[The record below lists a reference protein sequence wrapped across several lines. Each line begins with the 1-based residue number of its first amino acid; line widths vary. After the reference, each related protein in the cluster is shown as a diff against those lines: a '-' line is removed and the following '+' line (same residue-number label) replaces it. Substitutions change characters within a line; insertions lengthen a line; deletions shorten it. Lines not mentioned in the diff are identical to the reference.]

1 MAGIVDSVLFCTLL
15 PCDDEEPGS
24 DDANRGRVAATR
36 RVAAESDAVQSPV
49 VVALVLRRRRLSG
62 DGVAVPPS
70 RSPSERVSSSAGGLV
85 LRSACEKAD
94 NPSLLQCE
102 RDLKGVL

>member
-70 RSPSERVSSSAGGLV
+70 RSPSERTSGGGLV
-85 LRSACEKAD
+85 FGSAGEKRIIRWFYNA
-94 NPSLLQCE
+94 LL
-102 RDLKGVL
+102 